1 MWNLGDGF
9 ACSSQPGGSTRYYD
23 GCVSVTRPCAISG
36 QWARGSTRFAPDHSH
51 HILLQD
57 TKTETEPRET
67 YTLCRGSAHLNSSRH
82 WNTAACARR
91 GGKKKKKK
99 KIKGREIK

>member
-1 MWNLGDGF
+1 MDLHAVHNLEDID
-9 ACSSQPGGSTRYYD
+9 SLLRWLRQRDTPLRD
-23 GCVSVTRPCAISG
+23 

-67 YTLCRGSAHLNSSRH
+67 YTCVGAQL
-82 WNTAACARR
+82 
-91 GGKKKKKK
+91 
-99 KIKGREIK
+99 I

>member
-36 QWARGSTRFAPDHSH
+36 RAAALDLLPTTLIIYYCIKTQRQRPSH
-51 HILLQD
+51 
-57 TKTETEPRET
+57 
-67 YTLCRGSAHLNSSRH
+67 
-82 WNTAACARR
+82 
-91 GGKKKKKK
+91 GK
-99 KIKGREIK
+99 RTPV